1 MEELKKHQSNLQV
14 TSLIQKQQETLDLAK
29 AIITKNINLGFYEL
43 QLSIDKTIDKPIIKS
58 TFKNE
63 NSQIGF
69 TIVSLLVNR
78 FIDSFGFSTK
88 LNESQIE
95 LLTVDTLE
103 KFSYD
108 SLEDIVLFFKL
119 ARSGTFGTTK
129 RGVDSNLIFGEWFP
143 MYMEMKAEARERE
156 YIKNKKTI
164 TESTI
169 SIEDVKKSY
178 EKIKPAETFRDRVLN
193 YIDKITEGINRLELE
208 DVIQAWSE
216 DEQKKEYLR
225 ELKAKRLTIK

>member
-1 MEELKKHQSNLQV
+1 MQEI
-14 TSLIQKQQETLDLAK
+14 SLTQMQQETLNLAK
-29 AIITKNINLGFYEL
+29 AIITKNINLGSYEL
-43 QLSIDKTIDKPIIKS
+43 QLSIDKTLGKPIIKS
-58 TFKNE
+58 SFKNE

-78 FIDSFGFSTK
+78 FIDTFGFSTK
-88 LNESQIE
+88 LNEAQIE
-95 LLTVDTLE
+95 ILTIDTLE

-164 TESTI
+164 TQSTI
-169 SIEDVKKSY
+169 SIDDVKKTY
-178 EKIKPAETFRDRVLN
+178 EKIQVGNSFRDRVLN
-193 YIDKITEGINRLELE
+193 YIDKITEGISRLELE
-208 DVIQAWSE
+208 DLIQAWSE

>member
-1 MEELKKHQSNLQV
+1 MQV

-208 DVIQAWSE
+208 DLIQAWSE

>member
-1 MEELKKHQSNLQV
+1 MREISITQR
-14 TSLIQKQQETLDLAK
+14 QQETLNLAK
-29 AIITKNINLGFYEL
+29 AIITKNLNLGSYEL
-43 QLSIDKTIDKPIIKS
+43 QLSIDKTLGKPIIKS
-58 TFKNE
+58 SFKNE

-78 FIDSFGFSTK
+78 FIDTFGFSTK
-88 LNESQIE
+88 LNDAQIE
-95 LLTVDTLE
+95 ILTIDTLE

-108 SLEDIVLFFKL
+108 SLEDIILFFKL

-143 MYMEMKAEARERE
+143 MYMEMKAEARELE

-164 TESTI
+164 IESTL
-169 SIEDVKKSY
+169 SIEEVKKSY
-178 EKIKPAETFRDRVLN
+178 EKIKPNNSFRDRVLN

-208 DVIQAWSE
+208 DLIQAWSE
-216 DEQKKEYLR
+216 DEQKKPYLR
-225 ELKAKRLTIK
+225 ELKSKRLIIK

>member
-1 MEELKKHQSNLQV
+1 MEELKKQQSNLREISITQR
-14 TSLIQKQQETLDLAK
+14 QQETLNLAK
-29 AIITKNINLGFYEL
+29 AIITKNLNLGSYEL
-43 QLSIDKTIDKPIIKS
+43 QLSIDKTLGKPIIKS
-58 TFKNE
+58 SFKNE

-78 FIDSFGFSTK
+78 FIDTFGFSTK
-88 LNESQIE
+88 LNDAQIE
-95 LLTVDTLE
+95 ILTIDTLE

-108 SLEDIVLFFKL
+108 SLEDIILFFKL

-143 MYMEMKAEARERE
+143 MYMEMKAEARELE

-164 TESTI
+164 IESTL
-169 SIEDVKKSY
+169 SIEEVKKSY
-178 EKIKPAETFRDRVLN
+178 EKIKPNNSFRDRVLN

-208 DVIQAWSE
+208 DLIQAWSE
-216 DEQKKEYLR
+216 DEQKKPYLR
-225 ELKAKRLTIK
+225 ELKSKRLIIK

>member
-1 MEELKKHQSNLQV
+1 MQSNP
-14 TSLIQKQQETLDLAK
+14 KQLATLDLAK
-29 AIITKNINLGFYEL
+29 NIVAGSVSVSVLEIGLTVDKNL
-43 QLSIDKTIDKPIIKS
+43 DKPVIRGL
-58 TFKNE
+58 FKNE
-63 NSQIGF
+63 NGQIGF
-69 TIVSLLVNR
+69 AVVKVLVNR

-88 LNESQIE
+88 LTESQLEI
-95 LLTVDTLE
+95 LTVDTLE

-108 SLEDIVLFFKL
+108 SLEDIILFFKL

-164 TESTI
+164 TESTL
-169 SIEDVKKSY
+169 SIEEVKRSY
-178 EKIKPAETFRDRVLN
+178 EKIKPNNSFRDRVLI

-208 DVIQAWSE
+208 DLIQAWSE
-216 DEQKKEYLR
+216 DEQKKPYLR
-225 ELKAKRLTIK
+225 ELKAKRQTIK

>member
-1 MEELKKHQSNLQV
+1 MEMDLTINQ
-14 TSLIQKQQETLDLAK
+14 TL
-29 AIITKNINLGFYEL
+29 Y
-43 QLSIDKTIDKPIIKS
+43 KPVIRGI
-58 TFKNE
+58 FKNE
-63 NSQIGF
+63 NGK
-69 TIVSLLVNR
+69 VGYAVVKVLVNR

-88 LNESQIE
+88 LSETQLEI
-95 LLTVDTLE
+95 LTIDTLQ
-103 KFSYD
+103 KFAYD

-164 TESTI
+164 TESTL
-169 SIEDVKKSY
+169 SIEEVKKSY
-178 EKIKPAETFRDRVLN
+178 EKIKPNNSFRDRVLN

-208 DVIQAWSE
+208 DLIQAWSE
-216 DEQKKEYLR
+216 DEQKKPYLR
-225 ELKAKRLTIK
+225 ELKAKRLIIK

>member
-1 MEELKKHQSNLQV
+1 MSGSV
-14 TSLIQKQQETLDLAK
+14 SLSVLEMDLTIQETL
-29 AIITKNINLGFYEL
+29 Y
-43 QLSIDKTIDKPIIKS
+43 KPVIRGI
-58 TFKNE
+58 FKNE
-63 NSQIGF
+63 NGK
-69 TIVSLLVNR
+69 VGYAVVKVLVNR

-88 LNESQIE
+88 LSETQLEI
-95 LLTVDTLE
+95 LTIDTLQ
-103 KFSYD
+103 KFAYD

-164 TESTI
+164 TESTL
-169 SIEDVKKSY
+169 SIEEVKKSY
-178 EKIKPAETFRDRVLN
+178 EKIKPNNSFRDRVLN

-208 DVIQAWSE
+208 DLIQAWSE
-216 DEQKKEYLR
+216 DEQKKPYLR
-225 ELKAKRLTIK
+225 ELKAKRLIIK

>member
-1 MEELKKHQSNLQV
+1 MQSNP
-14 TSLIQKQQETLDLAK
+14 KQLATLDLAK
-29 AIITKNINLGFYEL
+29 KIVSGSMSVSVLEIG
-43 QLSIDKTIDKPIIKS
+43 LSIDKTLDKPVIRGL
-58 TFKNE
+58 FKNE
-63 NSQIGF
+63 NGQIGYA
-69 TIVSLLVNR
+69 VVKVLVNR

-88 LNESQIE
+88 LSESQLEI
-95 LLTVDTLE
+95 LTVDTLE

-156 YIKNKKTI
+156 YIKNKKSI

-178 EKIKPAETFRDRVLN
+178 KKIKPNNTFRDRVLI
-193 YIDKITEGINRLELE
+193 YIDKITQGITRLELE
-208 DVIQAWSE
+208 DLIQAWSE
-216 DEQKKEYLR
+216 DEQKKQYLR
-225 ELKAKRLTIK
+225 ELKEKRLTIK

>member
-1 MEELKKHQSNLQV
+1 MQV

-88 LNESQIE
+88 LYESQIE

-208 DVIQAWSE
+208 DLIQAWSE

>member
-1 MEELKKHQSNLQV
+1 MQV

-78 FIDSFGFSTK
+78 FIDYFGFSTK

-208 DVIQAWSE
+208 DLIQAWSE

>member
-1 MEELKKHQSNLQV
+1 MQSNP
-14 TSLIQKQQETLDLAK
+14 KQLATLDLAK
-29 AIITKNINLGFYEL
+29 NIVAGSVSVSVLEIGLTVDKNL
-43 QLSIDKTIDKPIIKS
+43 DKPVIRGL
-58 TFKNE
+58 FKNE
-63 NSQIGF
+63 NGQIGF
-69 TIVSLLVNR
+69 AVVKVLVNR

-88 LNESQIE
+88 LSENQLEV
-95 LLTVDTLE
+95 LTVDTLE

-108 SLEDIVLFFKL
+108 SLEDIILFFKL

-169 SIEDVKKSY
+169 SIDDVKKSY
-178 EKIKPAETFRDRVLN
+178 EKIKPNNSFRERVLI
-193 YIDKITEGINRLELE
+193 YIEKITEGINRLELE
-208 DVIQAWSE
+208 DLIQAWSE
-216 DEQKKEYLR
+216 DEQKKAYLR
-225 ELKAKRLTIK
+225 DLKAKRQTIK